1 MIELSSLTILYDDA
15 CGFCCECAAW
25 FEQQQHEIQAT
36 FVPRFSEQGQLL
48 MGVVKSTRA
57 AKRRPP
63 VEDEL
68 LVIDDRG
75 GVYEGPQA
83 FILCLWALTE
93 YRSWSVRLAT
103 PRLMP
108 LARRFFIGL
117 SKNRKMLSALL
128 GLQGD
133 RVDEQALMRALPH
146 EPARCA
152 G

>member
-1 MIELSSLTILYDDA
+1 MNELTSLTVLYDDA

-25 FEQQQHEIQAT
+25 FAQQGHELQTT

-57 AKRRPP
+57 AQGRTPI
-63 VEDEL
+63 EDEL
-68 LVIDDRG
+68 LVLDDRG

-93 YRSWSVRLAT
+93 YRDWSVRLAT

-117 SKNRKMLSALL
+117 SKNRKMLSAVL
-128 GLQGD
+128 GLHGD
-133 RVDEQALMRALPH
+133 RIDEETLVRALPH
-146 EPARCA
+146 EPTRCA